1 MLSDSENA
9 VMYLDFSDQ
18 VPSLTSSD
26 PSNLS
31 NRELL
36 PLMESRREMRDRDV
50 AAFHQDRQESL
61 LSLASMIVSL
71 ENTADLEMS
80 ENDLER
86 EKSRLDSLG
95 EDEPIQFYYQYY
107 SAEFNKKF
115 ALALAP
121 LALTIATLPLSLIKI
136 KHGRLVGFGLSL
148 LIAVSYWYILFF
160 SQLKIF
166 DYSFNAGILM
176 YVADAFMILAGLL
189 LLFLKRRT
197 S

>member
-1 MLSDSENA
+1 MLSDSESA

-18 VPSLTSSD
+18 VPALTSSD

-36 PLMESRREMRDRDV
+36 PLMESRRE
-50 AAFHQDRQESL
+50 FHRQREESL
-61 LSLASMIVSL
+61 MRIASAVSSL
-71 ENTADLEMS
+71 EHVEDLEMRRDS
-80 ENDLER
+80 LDREINRLEA
-86 EKSRLDSLG
+86 LG

-121 LALTIATLPLSLIKI
+121 LALTVATLPLSLIKI

-176 YVADAFMILAGLL
+176 YIADAVMIASGLI
-189 LLFLKRRT
+189 LLFMKRRT